1 MSALVEPQGRLE
13 ASLLTRRPAELVRL
27 GAMTALASGFVL
39 AIGMISSFENRL
51 VIDPLLGLG
60 SLVLSLIPLVAGGI
74 VALPRAR
81 PGGSIRPWTV
91 TNLLSSAI
99 TGGVGAL
106 GPIVIWWLAG
116 RGPGL
121 RQVLVKV
128 SPELADFIAL
138 GTGGP
143 LLMAGLFVVL
153 AIIGGAFRGLS
164 ERLQRSL
171 LLGAEIVV
179 ATSLIELIVRQ
190 VADRTGLRV
199 VHNFVFVANSGLRPV
214 GALILL
220 ALSVGVSLTL
230 RGRTSGLSRLRAGV
244 GEDAATKRR
253 RLIIVGL
260 LALILLVGFPLLVG
274 TIVNELLAN
283 VAIFALMAVGLN
295 IVLGYAG
302 VLNLGSMAFFAVGAY
317 TTAVL
322 TSSNPPGTALGLSWW
337 LSLPIVLA
345 LAALVGVLL
354 GVPVIRLRGDYLAI
368 VTLGFSEIFRILVLS
383 DWLRPTFGAA
393 QGIQRIAGIPIGG
406 TVIAG
411 ADPRGMFYVT
421 AFFLIISIY
430 ASLRLQNSRTGR
442 AWAALREDE
451 STAQSM
457 GINVANAKLLA
468 FVIAGIYAALAGSIF
483 AAKVG
488 TVFPNSFQLIVGIIV
503 VVIVIVGGMGHVP
516 GVLVGT
522 VIMIGVLGG
531 PRQAGILAELG
542 EYKLLI
548 YGVILVYMMLQRP
561 EGLLPSVRIQRELA
575 QDDRSQDA
583 WFDRRG
589 RMVDTEDD
597 GTAGA
602 IPGTEET

>member
-1 MSALVEPQGRLE
+1 MSALIGPRSDLR
-13 ASLLTRRPAELVRL
+13 ASVLTREAGVLVRL
-27 GAMTALASGFVL
+27 GGLTALASGFVL
-39 AIGMISSFENRL
+39 AIGMISTFEARL

-60 SLVLSLIPLVAGGI
+60 SLVLWLIPLTAGSI
-74 VALPRAR
+74 IALPRPQ
-81 PGGSIRPWTV
+81 PGGSSLPWAP
-91 TNLLSSAI
+91 TNVVSSAVV
-99 TGGVGAL
+99 GAVGAL
-106 GPIVIWWLAG
+106 GPITIWWLAG
-116 RGPGL
+116 LGPGV
-121 RQVLVKV
+121 RRILVKV
-128 SPELADFIAL
+128 SPELADFISL
-138 GTGGP
+138 GTTGP
-143 LLMAGLFVVL
+143 LAMAGLFIVL
-153 AIIGGAFRGLS
+153 AIAGGAFRGLPQ
-164 ERLQRSL
+164 RLQRSL

-179 ATSLIELIVRQ
+179 AMSLIELIVRQ
-190 VADRTGLRV
+190 VADRTGLRA
-199 VHNFVFVANSGLRPV
+199 VHDLAFVANSGLRPV
-214 GALILL
+214 PALVLL
-220 ALSVGVSLTL
+220 ALTAGASLVL
-230 RGRTSGLSRLRAGV
+230 RGRASGPSRLRAGFD
-244 GEDAATKRR
+244 EDGATKRR
-253 RLIIVGL
+253 RLIIVGAL
-260 LALILLVGFPLLVG
+260 GLALLIGFPLLVG

-322 TSSNPPGTALGLSWW
+322 TSSNPPGPAIGLSWW

-345 LAALVGVLL
+345 LAAVVGVLL
-354 GVPVIRLRGDYLAI
+354 GAPVVRLRGDYLAI

-411 ADPRGMFYVT
+411 ANPRGMFYVT
-421 AFFLIISIY
+421 AFFLILSVY

-457 GINVANAKLLA
+457 GIDVANAKLLA
-468 FVIAGIYAALAGSIF
+468 FVIAGIYAALAGSLF

-531 PRQAGILAELG
+531 PRQAGILAEFG

-548 YGVILVYMMLQRP
+548 YGIILIYMMLQRP
-561 EGLLPSVRIQRELA
+561 EGLLPSVQVQRELA

-589 RMVDTEDD
+589 RMVDAPDD
-597 GTAGA
+597 GPAGA
-602 IPGTEET
+602 APRAEET

>member
-283 VAIFALMAVGLN
+283 IAIFALMAVGLN

>member
-1 MSALVEPQGRLE
+1 MSALVEPQGQLE
-13 ASLLTRRPAELVRL
+13 ASLLTRQPADLVRV

-106 GPIVIWWLAG
+106 GPIVVWWLAG

-190 VADRTGLRV
+190 VADRTGLRA
-199 VHNFVFVANSGLRPV
+199 VHNFAFIANSGLRPV

-220 ALSVGVSLTL
+220 ALSVGISLTL

-253 RLIIVGL
+253 RLIIVGV

-522 VIMIGVLGG
+522 VIMIGLLGG

-583 WFDRRG
+583 WFDRKG
-589 RMVDTEDD
+589 RMLDPVDD
-597 GTAGA
+597 GTAEA